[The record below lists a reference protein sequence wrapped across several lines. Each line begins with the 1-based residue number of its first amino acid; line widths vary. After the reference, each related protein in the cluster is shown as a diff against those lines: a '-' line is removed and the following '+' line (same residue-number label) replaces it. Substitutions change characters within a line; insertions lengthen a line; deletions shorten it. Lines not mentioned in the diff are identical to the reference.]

1 MNMQNKQM
9 DDNAKQLGFGF
20 GVENV
25 GVGRRM
31 VIHCIVVNIMLRS
44 RPRPEPGHNEN

>member
-20 GVENV
+20 GELET
-25 GVGRRM
+25 GGGGYPL
-31 VIHCIVVNIMLRS
+31 HSGKCYA
-44 RPRPEPGHNEN
+44 E